1 MVGAN
6 TVGDAFIRTNA
17 PYTVACTKNLFFCK
31 MAVVYESDHNAGQ
44 DEWEQ
49 TCCTRIDSGEPIC
62 LPPGVGEDVWCA
74 ASPGKFAVCSHPLNF
89 QLFTRKCRRRRP
101 AARPVAVSTAP
112 AAALR
117 IARPKLLPAEQPDK
131 RERDQ
136 DRERQSYNQ
145 GNADKYDWD

>member
-1 MVGAN
+1 MHKN
-6 TVGDAFIRTNA
+6 KRTIQRGI
-17 PYTVACTKNLFFCK
+17 YEKRVLRK
-31 MAVVYESDHNAGQ
+31 MAVSGHNAGQ

-62 LPPGVGEDVWCA
+62 LPPSVGEDVWST
-74 ASPGKFAVCSHPLNF
+74 ASSGNFAVCSHPLNF

-101 AARPVAVSTAP
+101 GILPCRGVDSTGGRTPHRPSNPPT
-112 AAALR
+112 
-117 IARPKLLPAEQPDK
+117 EQPDK

-145 GNADKYDWD
+145 GYADKYDWD